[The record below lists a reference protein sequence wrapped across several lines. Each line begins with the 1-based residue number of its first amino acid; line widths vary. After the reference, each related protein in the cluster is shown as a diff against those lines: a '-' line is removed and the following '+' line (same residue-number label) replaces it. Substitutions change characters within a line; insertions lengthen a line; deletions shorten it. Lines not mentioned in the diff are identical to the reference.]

1 MHHER
6 LANEFVLRLAQRA
19 LWIIAPALREEEHQD
34 AFEEFARAF
43 HEELVQYE
51 QDRKRMIARLKGR
64 PSTE

>member
-6 LANEFVLRLAQRA
+6 LANEFVLRLAKRA
-19 LWIIAPALREEEHQD
+19 LWIIAPVLREEEHHD

-51 QDRKRMIARLKGR
+51 LDQKRMIARLKGR